1 VPEFVPLTNTLTPG
15 IGIPALSE
23 TTPVTA
29 LSCASGYNSTTNR
42 TMIPL
47 NFSFIFDYFELMQQ
61 NDNKMLIIPTYFN
74 FSILYL
80 LYCDN
85 N

>member
-1 VPEFVPLTNTLTPG
+1 LHISHQNQSAPEFVPLTNTLTPG

-29 LSCASGYNSTTNR
+29 LSCAKDSCANSTTNR

-61 NDNKMLIIPTYFN
+61 NDNKMLII
-74 FSILYL
+74 L
-80 LYCDN
+80 LF
-85 N
+85 